1 MRIRIRNPAR
11 HCYKQIFFSKKNFL
25 PIPDSGSR
33 GLKGTGFRIRIRNTA
48 YEFSF
53 SYLAFITVSQDTQS
67 DRIFLCPSD
76 IILLFSDSYN
86 YLSVQYNMEDAEEY
100 QCAIRLEKFFEKE
113 VKKLGLSEEPA
124 AAPKAKR
131 NRRTM

>member
-1 MRIRIRNPAR
+1 VDLGDPQ
-11 HCYKQIFFSKKNFL
+11 HCKYDRKLYSS
-25 PIPDSGSR
+25 PD
-33 GLKGTGFRIRIRNTA
+33 L
-48 YEFSF
+48 
-53 SYLAFITVSQDTQS
+53 
-67 DRIFLCPSD
+67 
-76 IILLFSDSYN
+76 YN

-124 AAPKAKR
+124 APKAKR

>member
-1 MRIRIRNPAR
+1 MTWDP
-11 HCYKQIFFSKKNFL
+11 
-25 PIPDSGSR
+25 G
-33 GLKGTGFRIRIRNTA
+33 
-48 YEFSF
+48 
-53 SYLAFITVSQDTQS
+53 
-67 DRIFLCPSD
+67 SD
-76 IILLFSDSYN
+76 INIQDPQHWKLHSSPDSYN